1 MTRSFCIGLVL
12 PLLLALSL
20 SNCGGPGQSHLTPLR
35 DAAAQVENGMAQV
48 EAWNVDTL
56 EAVRARVNERVGDL
70 TWLMADSTLTF
81 SVADGQLIGDWAR
94 VKRHLKDAPQRVNA
108 LNAQGAL
115 CTSQLSNL
123 LGAIRSGADVD
134 ANGVTMDDAYFQRQA
149 QNELNAVATW
159 LAFVEDTRRLIAAG
173 IDLENVTRAPMDSL
187 LQAKRSEWAQHIVAE

>member
-1 MTRSFCIGLVL
+1 MPSNFDELKTCIMDKDCHIFDRYNQDGH
-12 PLLLALSL
+12 
-20 SNCGGPGQSHLTPLR
+20 GTT
-35 DAAAQVENGMAQV
+35 DY
-48 EAWNVDTL
+48 
-56 EAVRARVNERVGDL
+56 RA
-70 TWLMADSTLTF
+70 WLMADSTLTF

-115 CTSQLSNL
+115 CISQLSHL

-134 ANGVTMDDAYFQRQA
+134 ANGVVMDNEYFQRQA

-159 LAFVEDTRRLIAAG
+159 LAFVEDTQRLVAAG
-173 IDLENVTRAPMDSL
+173 IELETDTRAQMDSL

>member
-1 MTRSFCIGLVL
+1 MTVSSRVGLVL

-35 DAAAQVENGMAQV
+35 EAADQVEDGMAQV
-48 EAWNVDTL
+48 GAWNVDTL
-56 EAVRARVNERVGDL
+56 QAIRARVNERVRDL

-115 CTSQLSNL
+115 CISQLSHL

-134 ANGVTMDDAYFQRQA
+134 ANGVAMDNEYFQRQA

-159 LAFVEDTRRLIAAG
+159 LAFVEDTRRLVAAG
-173 IDLENVTRAPMDSL
+173 IELETDTRAQMDSL